1 MSKPKQGLGGKSSK
15 ASLKSRGLSTLR
27 PGSLDGCYSLYSTD
41 SEDNVSGVNRGLDKC
56 AELLTNIL
64 EIKSE
69 RKGMRKSTYTSKQ
82 HMQQPA
88 QKNKKAKSAARP
100 KSALTKIKPK
110 ATVYIPT
117 GGSRNAEKSKT
128 AYNEKVVASTPV
140 LTTKHRKHL
149 QELQKKEHA
158 LKEQIQLLQ
167 EEYDNLETNSTKQ
180 PFETHDNSS
189 ERQEAKPLRRS
200 LDFSNSAEKPFVDN
214 PQTERSSSSNVEQ
227 LQGTKDELV
236 KARKVQF
243 AAKAPELQ
251 TTESNIVERTLI
263 AEDGVDITRGS
274 LVSPGDTHM
283 KATGSIR
290 MSPVVEDE
298 IGGFQKGRPKPESP
312 QRYSDHL
319 RILAYLVGELQAFLA
334 SSGDNE
340 VDRLLAEIES
350 EVRLLTS
357 YTVHSPK
364 SSSGRKEPRP
374 ISPRRKSITKQHDID
389 TEIAMQPLRS
399 ENSDLRRKLRIA
411 NQRTRDL
418 EEQLQK
424 ASESRKEYSGE
435 EGVVEQLHKQLLL
448 ERENVSHL
456 RKQNE
461 KAEKVIAQRN
471 IDYSNLQELI
481 AEKDEEFVNL
491 QDELKRHRSKAKTD
505 VDYHYKHQLE
515 SMEMTIRGKNKEVEL
530 LKLAVDQR
538 DAEIER
544 LTELTR
550 GLQESLTRVL
560 KNVQGLHPEDIL
572 SEVSMLS
579 GIEPWKPMKVKPP
592 IAMPSA
598 VSTAA
603 TRVFTQARGYAD
615 QPPSMVHSDE
625 EFDIRGDNREY
636 PRISSPVQ
644 GRHDY
649 RRTSIDSVKDDETTI
664 SVSSAD
670 EFVFKQEL
678 ANLDTV
684 IARLQDSLRNKCAET
699 SR

>member
-1 MSKPKQGLGGKSSK
+1 MSKPKQGLVGKSSK

-69 RKGMRKSTYTSKQ
+69 GKDMRKSACTSKQ
-82 HMQQPA
+82 PMQQPA
-88 QKNKKAKSAARP
+88 LKNKKAKSAARP

-110 ATVYIPT
+110 ITINIPT
-117 GGSRNAEKSKT
+117 GESRNAQKSKT
-128 AYNEKVVASTPV
+128 AYNERVVASTPV
-140 LTTKHRKHL
+140 LTTEQRKHL

-167 EEYDNLETNSTKQ
+167 EEYDNLETSSKKQ
-180 PFETHDNSS
+180 PFETHDNSF
-189 ERQEAKPLRRS
+189 ERQEVKPSRRS
-200 LDFSNSAEKPFVDN
+200 LDFSSSAEKPFVEN
-214 PQTERSSSSNVEQ
+214 PQTKRNSPSNVEQ
-227 LQGTKDELV
+227 LQGTKDELGRT
-236 KARKVQF
+236 RKVQF
-243 AAKAPELQ
+243 AAKAAELQ
-251 TTESNIVERTLI
+251 TTELV
-263 AEDGVDITRGS
+263 AEDGVDQTHGS
-274 LVSPGDTHM
+274 LLSPRDTHI
-283 KATGSIR
+283 KATGCTR
-290 MSPVVEDE
+290 KSPVVEDE
-298 IGGFQKGRPKPESP
+298 TVGLKKGKPKPESP

-319 RILAYLVGELQAFLA
+319 RILTYLVGELQAILA

-340 VDRLLAEIES
+340 VDRLLTEIES
-350 EVRLLTS
+350 EIRLLTS
-357 YTVHSPK
+357 YTVRSPQ

-374 ISPRRKSITKQHDID
+374 ISPRRKGNTKQHDID

-424 ASESRKEYSGE
+424 SSESRKEYPGE
-435 EGVVEQLHKQLLL
+435 ESVVEQLHKQLFL
-448 ERENVSHL
+448 ERENVSQL
-456 RKQNE
+456 RQQNE
-461 KAEKVIAQRN
+461 KAEKLIAQRN

-481 AEKDEEFVNL
+481 SEKDEELVNL
-491 QDELKRHRSKAKTD
+491 QDELKRHRSKTKTD
-505 VDYHYKHQLE
+505 VHYHYKHQLE
-515 SMEMTIRGKNKEVEL
+515 SMEMTVRGKNKEVEL

-560 KNVQGLHPEDIL
+560 TNVQDLHPEDIL
-572 SEVSMLS
+572 SDVSMLS

-592 IAMPSA
+592 IAMPSGSI
-598 VSTAA
+598 VS
-603 TRVFTQARGYAD
+603 RVYTQARCYAD
-615 QPPSMVHSDE
+615 QPPSMVHPDE
-625 EFDIRGDNREY
+625 ELAIRGDNREY

-649 RRTSIDSVKDDETTI
+649 RRTSIDSVKDDETAI